1 MHRIDRLN
9 GSGSARLL
17 AALLLCVLFLL
28 LTVSLVRVGFES
40 NDDLTL
46 AAFVD
51 GQMAVPTA
59 HIPYL
64 NIVAAALLKGVY
76 RVLGQGAP
84 WHTLCQYA
92 LLLAGF
98 TALGAVLNARLG
110 VLRGSLVT
118 LALLLFFGLDAL
130 ALINYTKTAAV
141 CTVCGMVLTV
151 YAAENGG
158 KRAALLCGGAL
169 CLFGFLL
176 RDREALPCLAI
187 TAALCLRRVW
197 TILWEKGAEKKARR
211 LARFC
216 LPFAAV
222 VLLAAGLWGV
232 DRAAWAKEPWASY
245 ARFDTIRV
253 AYSDYGRPAWD
264 EMPEAYEALGLSETD
279 VRMLYEGNYFDPE
292 VFSGEVMQAISE
304 ARDLRF
310 PARSWGECLGVF
322 LDKCIPGFFVNYGI
336 YGLLL
341 LLALWLCGGKHE
353 LRDWLALA
361 FAGLV
366 FLAAY
371 LYLIRRGRFLVDRVD
386 MGLLFSLAAV
396 CAYLLDRERL
406 AAERLLSALLL
417 LLALGTSFF
426 LTRPSFRSAPAED
439 VSAERAA
446 VEALLEDTEHVYL
459 AKLDTV
465 SDRLY
470 SPFETAPK
478 GYWDRIVLLGGFDCG
493 HPTIMDNLRRYGVEN
508 PYRDCIGNERV
519 YLIEDDIE
527 LTLRYLREHYDPG
540 AGAER
545 VEPLSAQTGLQI
557 YRIRKGGAA

>member
-17 AALLLCVLFLL
+17 AALLLCVLFFL

-40 NDDLTL
+40 NDDLAL

-76 RVLGQGAP
+76 RVFGQGAP
-84 WHTLCQYA
+84 WHTLSQYA
-92 LLLAGF
+92 LLLASF

-118 LALLLFFGLDAL
+118 LGLLLFFGLDAL
-130 ALINYTKTAAV
+130 TLINYTKTAAV

-176 RDREALPCLAI
+176 RDREFLPCFAI

-197 TILWEKGAEKKARR
+197 TILSARGEGTGRR

-216 LPFAAV
+216 LPFAV
-222 VLLAAGLWGV
+222 IVLLAAGLWGV
-232 DRAAWAKEPWASY
+232 NKAAWSKEPWASY
-245 ARFDTIRV
+245 ARFDAVRV
-253 AYSDYGRPAWD
+253 AYSDYGRPAYG
-264 EMPEAYEALGLSETD
+264 EMPEEYDALGLSETD

-292 VFSGEVMQAISE
+292 VFTGELMQAVSA
-304 ARDLRF
+304 ARDAKF
-310 PARSWGECLGVF
+310 PARSWGECLGEF
-322 LDKCIPGFFVNYGI
+322 LDRCIPGFFLNYGI

-341 LLALWLCGGKHE
+341 LLALWLCGGKHD
-353 LRDWLALA
+353 LRDFLALA

-366 FLAAY
+366 FAAAY
-371 LYLIRRGRFLVDRVD
+371 LYLIRRGRYLVDRVD

-417 LLALGTSFF
+417 LLALATGFF
-426 LTRPSFRSAPAED
+426 LARPSFRSAQNED
-439 VSAERAA
+439 FSAERAA
-446 VEALLEDTEHVYL
+446 VETLLADSEHVYL
-459 AKLDTV
+459 AKLDTI

-478 GYWDRIVLLGGFDCG
+478 GYWDKIVLLAGYDFN
-493 HPTIMDNLRRYGVEN
+493 HPTVMANLRRYGVEN

-519 YLIEDDIE
+519 YLIEDDVE
-527 LTLRYLREHYDPG
+527 LTLRYLHEHYDPG

-545 VEPLSAQTGLQI
+545 VEPLSTQTGLQI

>member
-9 GSGSARLL
+9 GSAGARLF
-17 AALLLCVLFLL
+17 AALLLNALFFL
-28 LTVSLVRVGFES
+28 LTVLLVRVGFES

-64 NIVAAALLKGVY
+64 NIVIAALLKGVY

-84 WHTLCQYA
+84 WHTLGQYA
-92 LLLAGF
+92 LLFAGF

-118 LALLLFFGLDAL
+118 LALLLFFGMDAL
-130 ALINYTKTAAV
+130 TLINYTKTAAV

-151 YAAENGG
+151 HAAENGG
-158 KRAALLCGGAL
+158 KRAPLLCGGAL

-176 RDREALPCLAI
+176 RDREFLPCFAI
-187 TAALCLRRVW
+187 TAALCLRRLW
-197 TILWEKGAEKKARR
+197 TILSEKDAEKKGRS
-211 LARFC
+211 LMRFC

-232 DRAAWAKEPWASY
+232 NRAAWAKEPWASY
-245 ARFDTIRV
+245 ARFDAVRV

-264 EMPEAYEALGLSETD
+264 EMPEEYAALGLSESD
-279 VRMLYEGNYFDPE
+279 VRLLYEGNYFDPE
-292 VFSGEVMQAISE
+292 AFSGEVMQAITD
-304 ARDLRF
+304 ARDLKF

-322 LDKCIPGFFVNYGI
+322 LDKCIPGFFLNYGI

-353 LRDWLALA
+353 LRDFVALA

-396 CAYLLDRERL
+396 CAYLLDRKRL
-406 AAERLLSALLL
+406 EAERPLSALLL
-417 LLALGTSFF
+417 LLALGTCFF
-426 LTRPSFRSAPAED
+426 LTRPSLRSTPAED
-439 VSAERAA
+439 FSGERAA
-446 VEALLEDTEHVYL
+446 VETLLQDTEHVYL

-465 SDRLY
+465 SDRIY
-470 SPFETAPK
+470 SPFEPAAK
-478 GYWDRIVLLGGFDCG
+478 GCWDRIVLLGGFDCG
-493 HPTIMDNLRRYGVEN
+493 HPTIMDNLRLYGVEN
-508 PYRDCIGNERV
+508 PYRDCIGNDRV

-527 LTLRYLREHYDPG
+527 LTLRFLREHYDPG
-540 AGAER
+540 AEAER
-545 VEPLSAQTGLQI
+545 VEPLSTQTGLQI
-557 YRIRKGGAA
+557 YRIRKGGSA